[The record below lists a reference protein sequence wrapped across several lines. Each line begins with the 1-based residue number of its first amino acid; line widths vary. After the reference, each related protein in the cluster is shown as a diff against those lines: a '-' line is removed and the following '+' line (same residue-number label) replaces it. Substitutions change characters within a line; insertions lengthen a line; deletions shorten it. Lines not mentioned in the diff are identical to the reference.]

1 MNALFSQT
9 KLRICLVRDSSSS
22 PDSLLMDRFLPIKK
36 SEIKET
42 IFAQPGMLT
51 CVHGKPGTGKTTFV
65 KQKLGHCIFLEPDVF
80 KSRQG
85 TLDMFE
91 RLRYSILPIVIDD
104 WESVQDL
111 IGAREIQG
119 SISSKSPTI
128 VIALTPVKFTPQTLY
143 HECSGVN
150 HRRAVLDTYGNAA
163 PDDFESPKDYVHRLL
178 RGEWKNVRIGDV
190 THEHGHVWSIVQEN
204 YPDRVNGDVD
214 TLDKIAQLMSDADL
228 LDTDVYDQYDWTII
242 MPMFTMIS
250 CIQPCQ
256 LMKPMNKVPRTGS
269 LWTKY
274 QNICMRHKKLDA
286 LIRRTNM
293 LSRDAIDSVIRSQF
307 LVGDYSACKEYKLE
321 PSDID
326 VLGHLI
332 GPFKPRVVTAAKK
345 ACIST

>member
-22 PDSLLMDRFLPIKK
+22 PDSLKDMDRFLKK
-36 SEIKET
+36 PEIKQAT
-42 IFAQPGMLT
+42 FAQPGVLT
-51 CVHGKPGTGKTTFV
+51 CVHGKPGTGKTTLV
-65 KQKLGHCIFLEPDVF
+65 KEKLGHCIWLDPEVF

-111 IGAREIQG
+111 IGVREIQG
-119 SISSKSPTI
+119 AISPKSPTVI
-128 VIALTPVKFTPQTLY
+128 IALTPVKFSPQTIF
-143 HECSGVN
+143 HECTGVN
-150 HRRAVLDTYGNAA
+150 HRRVTLDMYSNSA
-163 PDDFESPKDYVHRLL
+163 PDEFETPKDYVHRLL
-178 RGEWKNVRIGDV
+178 RGDWKNVRVGDT

-204 YPDRVNGDVD
+204 YPDRVNGDLN
-214 TLDKIAQLMSDADL
+214 TLSRIADLMSEADL
-228 LDTDVYDQYDWTII
+228 LDGDVYDKYDWNII
-242 MPMFTMIS
+242 MPMFTMVS

-274 QNICMRHKKLDA
+274 QNIRMRQKKLDA
-286 LIRRTNM
+286 MFRRSNT
-293 LSRDAIDSVIRSQF
+293 LSRDALDTVIRLQF
-307 LVGDYSACKEYKLE
+307 LAEDYSACVDYKLE

-326 VLGHLI
+326 VLGHII
-332 GPFKPRVVTAAKK
+332 GPFKPRMVTAAKK
-345 ACIST
+345 ACVQV